1 MIRLKARE
9 KKIEIRVKS
18 VNFLPS
24 PEECPWRTTNISN
37 DDVSY
42 QENDYT
48 NCIRLIDTSGR
59 YKTIA
64 DENIDN
70 HVTLPCFVLGDERR
84 FKQVLINLIKN
95 ALKFTR

>member
-9 KKIEIRVKS
+9 NKIEIRVKS
-18 VNFLPS
+18 VKFLPS
-24 PEECPWRTTNISN
+24 PEECPWMTANISN
-37 DDVSY
+37 EDVSY
-42 QENDYT
+42 KEYDST

-59 YKTIA
+59 FNSIA
-64 DENIDN
+64 GENIDN